1 MKSFVIATVLLSLA
15 SSQANAGFF
24 DFLFGGDKAASE
36 QPAAKPAAQPSEEL
50 LLTVAEQLGVNQNQA
65 KGGMGALMQLA
76 KSYLKPEQFAQL
88 ETSMPGMKGLLSA
101 APEISKGGK
110 AEGVNSLLSN
120 LGGLGKDAANLNTLN
135 SQFESLGLDTK
146 MISEYSSIAVDYFK
160 GKGGDTGKLM
170 EQGLGLLSKLN

>member
-1 MKSFVIATVLLSLA
+1 MKSFIIAATLLSLA

-24 DFLFGGDKAASE
+24 DFLFADDKAVNE
-36 QPAAKPAAQPSEEL
+36 QPAAKAPVQASEQL
-50 LLTVAEQLGVNQNQA
+50 LLTLAEQLGVNQNQA

-76 KSYLKPEQFAQL
+76 QAYLKPEQFSQL

-101 APEISKGGK
+101 APEVTKGGT
-110 AEGVNSLLSN
+110 ADGVNSLLSN

-146 MISEYSSIAVDYFK
+146 MISQYSSIAVDYYK